1 MITKNK
7 PFIILQYVFMAVLV
21 IIVIIPFWLLI
32 ASSLTTEDELI
43 HNGYSL
49 FPKTISFDAYKY
61 LMVASGGVAK
71 AYMMSIIISALGVSA
86 NLVLTIL
93 YAYPLSRPNLYG
105 KPIFAFYLFFTM
117 LFNGGLV
124 PTYIIYSNIL
134 HIKDTLPAMIIPGL
148 MMSAFHVIMMR
159 TYITTNV
166 SNEIVEAAKIDGAGE
181 TRCLIKVV
189 IPLSKPIIGTLA
201 LMTFIGYWNNWTNG
215 VYYIQ
220 ERTELWG
227 IQNYMKSVL
236 DSVTTLQQQI
246 ARGYAIDFDS
256 VPSIGIRMALAVIAV
271 LPVMIV
277 YPFFQKSFVKGITIG
292 SVKG

>member
-7 PFIILQYVFMAVLV
+7 PFIIFQYVLMAVLV
-21 IIVIIPFWLLI
+21 IVVIIPFWLLI
-32 ASSLTTEDELI
+32 ASSLTTEEELI

-49 FPKTISFDAYKY
+49 FPSTISFDAYKY
-61 LMVASGGVAK
+61 LLVASGGVAK
-71 AYMMSIIISALGVSA
+71 AYLMSVVISAIGVTA
-86 NLVLTIL
+86 NLLLTIL
-93 YAYPLSRPNLYG
+93 YAYPLSRTNLFG
-105 KPIFAFYLFFTM
+105 KAFFAFYLFFTM

-124 PTYIIYSNIL
+124 PTYMIYSNVF
-134 HIKDTLPAMIIPGL
+134 HIKDTLPAMIVPGL

-181 TRCLIKVV
+181 FKCLIKVV
-189 IPLSKPIIGTLA
+189 IPLCKPIIGTLA

-215 VYYIQ
+215 IYYIQ
-220 ERTELWG
+220 KRTDLWG
-227 IQNYMKSVL
+227 IQNYMKSIL
-236 DSVTTLQQQI
+236 DSVTTLQEQI
-246 ARGYAIDFDS
+246 ARGYQMDFDA

-271 LPVMIV
+271 LPVMII

>member
-246 ARGYAIDFDS
+246 ARGYAIDVDS

-271 LPVMIV
+271 LPV
-277 YPFFQKSFVKGITIG
+277 
-292 SVKG
+292 